1 MRKSGFFRGFGY
13 AWSGLVTAVRE
24 ERNLRFHL
32 VAGAFVLYFSRFY
45 DFTRGERLL
54 LVALICGVVALELVN
69 SSIER
74 AVARPGP
81 DKFFIA
87 GVVKDM
93 AAAAVLV
100 FSIGAAVC
108 GAVLFFDPAALR
120 SMLNHFLSAWYRLP
134 LLLAASTAGY
144 LFVFHYRK
152 GARSFDLFDRD

>member
-74 AVARPGP
+74 AVARAR
-81 DKFFIA
+81 A
-87 GVVKDM
+87 GQ
-93 AAAAVLV
+93 VLYRRGGQGYGGGR
-100 FSIGAAVC
+100 GAGLQHRGSRVRRRA
-108 GAVLFFDPAALR
+108 LF
-120 SMLNHFLSAWYRLP
+120 
-134 LLLAASTAGY
+134 
-144 LFVFHYRK
+144 
-152 GARSFDLFDRD
+152 